1 MFSTS
6 FCAAPTGCDLI
17 VYSDTTD
24 PTEHLGC
31 MIYVSAFCFGFWHLS
46 DAGFSVKLVIKL
58 VFPFFFFHI
67 FEHTDNISHAVSQD
81 LYVKHVI
88 CAMLSSKTSIQPAHH
103 YAPCTY

>member
-58 VFPFFFFHI
+58 VFPFFFI
-67 FEHTDNISHAVSQD
+67 YLNILITS
-81 LYVKHVI
+81 L
-88 CAMLSSKTSIQPAHH
+88 MLSAKI
-103 YAPCTY
+103 CM